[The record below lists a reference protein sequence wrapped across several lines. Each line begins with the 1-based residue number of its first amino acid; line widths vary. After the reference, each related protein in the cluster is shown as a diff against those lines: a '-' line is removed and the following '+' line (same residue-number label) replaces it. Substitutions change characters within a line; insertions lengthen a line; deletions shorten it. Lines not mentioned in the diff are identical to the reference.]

1 MDFVT
6 VVYNAMN
13 QMVIDLINVV
23 PTLIVALVIWLLG
36 IYLLDL
42 GVGLLKKVDFKG
54 TDLDNKAI
62 NTLTQVVGMA
72 GRVILVLIVLD
83 YLGIARNVV
92 GAVAN
97 GITFAVAIALGLSF
111 GKALERDA
119 DGVVATVRRMLGRK

>member
-62 NTLTQVVGMA
+62 NTLAQVVGMA